1 MPIELIPGLFDAFNA
16 RDEATL
22 IEASEPDVVW
32 DAPTAAM
39 AGRVGP
45 YRGHAGLR
53 EYLTDVEALWTE
65 MKATP
70 VQVRMRGE
78 DVFVV
83 GRLYARGRNRGI
95 RDLPVAWSLTMR
107 DRRLVYGT
115 VHEDPRRAALAAGW
129 LRPTGWRTPA

>member
-1 MPIELIPGLFDAFNA
+1 MPIAAIPSLFDAFNA
-16 RDEATL
+16 RDE
-22 IEASEPDVVW
+22 EALLEKADPEVVW

-39 AGRVGP
+39 AGREGP

-53 EYLTDVEALWTE
+53 EYLADVEQLWTE

-70 VQVRMRGE
+70 VQVRMRGN

-83 GRLYARGRNRGI
+83 GRLYARGRDLGI
-95 RDLPVAWSLTMR
+95 RDLPVAWSLTLR
-107 DRRLVYGT
+107 ERRLVYGT

>member
-1 MPIELIPGLFDAFNA
+1 MPITLIPSLFEAFNA
-16 RDEATL
+16 RDE
-22 IEASEPDVVW
+22 EALMELTDPEVVW

-39 AGRVGP
+39 AGREGP

-53 EYLTDVEALWTE
+53 DYLADVDSLWTE

-70 VQVRMRGE
+70 IQVRMRGD
-78 DVFVV
+78 DVFAV
-83 GRLYARGRNRGI
+83 GRLYARGRNLGI
-95 RDLPVAWSLTMR
+95 RDLPVAWSLKMR
-107 DRRLVYGT
+107 DGRLVYGT